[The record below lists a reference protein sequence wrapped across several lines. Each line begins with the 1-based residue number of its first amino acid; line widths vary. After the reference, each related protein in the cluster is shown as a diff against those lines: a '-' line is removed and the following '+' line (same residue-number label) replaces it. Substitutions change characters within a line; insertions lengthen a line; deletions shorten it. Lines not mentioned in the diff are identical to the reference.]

1 MLLKK
6 WDEFKSF
13 CKHDTVL
20 FYYYGT
26 DVNGK
31 SSKEIFY
38 RRLCQNQQC
47 VNDSN
52 TGILCSGKS
61 GEH

>member
-1 MLLKK
+1 MNLN
-6 WDEFKSF
+6 
-13 CKHDTVL
+13 L
-20 FYYYGT
+20 FVNMIQCYFIIMGT

-52 TGILCSGKS
+52 TGILCSGNS